1 MMHPV
6 LKQMLAAKLHG
17 LMPQAQ
23 GLQMPGA
30 PGMIPPGVPAPGS
43 GMPSPMDPAKE
54 SLKVVL
60 KKRLGKLKKGVDS
73 STDEAQQEPDLQ
85 DKY

>member
-1 MMHPV
+1 MHPI
-6 LKQMLAAKLHG
+6 LQQMLAAKLQH
-17 LMPQAQ
+17 LMPQTA

-30 PGMIPPGVPAPGS
+30 PGMMPPGVPAPGS

-60 KKRLGKLKKGVDS
+60 KKRLGKLKKGTDS
-73 STDEAQQEPDLQ
+73 STDEDQEDSDSQ
-85 DKY
+85 SKY